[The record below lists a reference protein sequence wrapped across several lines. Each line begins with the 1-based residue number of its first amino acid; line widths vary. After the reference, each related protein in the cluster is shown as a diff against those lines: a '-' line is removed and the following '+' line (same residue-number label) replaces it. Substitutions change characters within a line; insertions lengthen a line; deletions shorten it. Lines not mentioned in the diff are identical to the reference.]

1 MSELV
6 GRLRGEAH
14 YLPTGGRHQELLVE
28 AADRIARLEIALRDI
43 LNVGS
48 RVDREGL
55 TSFIDLLDE
64 CQSIARRALGVINE
78 HLS

>member
-48 RVDREGL
+48 RVDPLAVRWG
-55 TSFIDLLDE
+55 
-64 CQSIARRALGVINE
+64 
-78 HLS
+78 